1 MYHDRGVI
9 KVQWMA
15 RWLWRSRMWSL
26 PEGNS
31 WTTLKADIAKSHC
44 EVSTSIH
51 LLWHVEFLPKDLVLK
66 DMLLCKKY
74 MILWRMPLPMLLR
87 LLRVRV
93 RVRIRV
99 RKIQFLGT
107 VSANNIT
114 FKMRKEHVV
123 AKPSNRTNCRDF
135 SDAWTLYALSTFS
148 ATWVFWASP
157 ITRISRCLE

>member
-66 DMLLCKKY
+66 DMLRVKNIWFCEECRCQCCCGCYGYGYGYAYGYAKFNFWVRFLRT
-74 MILWRMPLPMLLR
+74 ILH
-87 LLRVRV
+87 
-93 RVRIRV
+93 
-99 RKIQFLGT
+99 
-107 VSANNIT
+107 S
-114 FKMRKEHVV
+114 KMRKEHVV

-148 ATWVFWASP
+148 ATWVLWASP
-157 ITRISRCLE
+157 